1 MSKGYVVANIRV
13 KDQEKFQQFSGM
25 AGPAIKKYGG
35 KVLARGPDADRL
47 EGNVSGIVM
56 MIEFESKEAANTFY
70 YSEEYQ
76 AAKAVRE
83 ECSDTDFMII
93 EVCLIR
99 SNTQSYSST
108 SLRPPMDTHF
118 HIHDLLRWSSI
129 LQ

>member
-13 KDQEKFQQFSGM
+13 KDHEKFQKFSVM

-56 MIEFESKEAANTFY
+56 MIEFETKEAANKFY
-70 YSEEYQ
+70 YSDEYQ

-83 ECSDTDFMII
+83 ACSDTDFMII
-93 EVCLIR
+93 EGV
-99 SNTQSYSST
+99 
-108 SLRPPMDTHF
+108 PG
-118 HIHDLLRWSSI
+118 
-129 LQ
+129 

>member
-13 KDQEKFQQFSGM
+13 KDQEKFQHFSGM
-25 AGPAIKKYGG
+25 AGPAIKEYGG

-47 EGNVSGIVM
+47 EGSVSGIVM

-70 YSEEYQ
+70 HSEEYQ

-93 EVCLIR
+93 EGV
-99 SNTQSYSST
+99 
-108 SLRPPMDTHF
+108 PE
-118 HIHDLLRWSSI
+118 
-129 LQ
+129 

>member
-13 KDQEKFQQFSGM
+13 EDQEKFKQFSGM

-47 EGNVSGIVM
+47 EGDLSGIVM
-56 MIEFESKEAANTFY
+56 LIEFESKEAATTFY

-83 ECSDTDFMII
+83 ACSDTDFMII
-93 EVCLIR
+93 EGV
-99 SNTQSYSST
+99 SE
-108 SLRPPMDTHF
+108 
-118 HIHDLLRWSSI
+118 
-129 LQ
+129 

>member
-35 KVLARGPDADRL
+35 TVLARGPDADRL

-56 MIEFESKEAANTFY
+56 MIEFESKDAANTFY

-83 ECSDTDFMII
+83 ACSETDLLII
-93 EVCLIR
+93 EGV
-99 SNTQSYSST
+99 SE
-108 SLRPPMDTHF
+108 
-118 HIHDLLRWSSI
+118 
-129 LQ
+129 

>member
-13 KDQEKFQQFSGM
+13 EDQEKFKQFSGM

-47 EGNVSGIVM
+47 EGDLSGIVM
-56 MIEFESKEAANTFY
+56 LIEFESKEAANKFY

-83 ECSDTDFMII
+83 ACSDTDFMII
-93 EVCLIR
+93 EGV
-99 SNTQSYSST
+99 
-108 SLRPPMDTHF
+108 PD
-118 HIHDLLRWSSI
+118 
-129 LQ
+129 